1 MATTRPVDPAPAVL
15 VLRGERIESRHRV
28 SYAIADSSGA
38 LVAGHGD
45 LASPIYP
52 RSAIKPVQALAMV
65 ESGAAEHFAI
75 TDPELA
81 LACGSHGGAP
91 LHVDTLR
98 PWLARLDLNESA
110 LACGAH
116 PPFDAEQ
123 ALRLRR
129 TGAGPSPVYNNC
141 SGKHAGMLTLARYL
155 GAEVAGYLDPGHP
168 VQQRIALTLG
178 DLVGLELGAP
188 AIDGCGVPTWPMP
201 ILNLATALAR
211 LIDPGG
217 LPEARAGACRRI
229 VAAMG
234 AHPEMVAGTTRPC
247 TQIIRAVPGLL
258 VKSGAEGV
266 YVAAVAS
273 HRLGLALKVEDGAAR
288 AAPVALI
295 GLLEALGAL
304 DGASRN
310 ALRDLAGP
318 RLRNHAGRTVG
329 AIRLAE
335 GWPPLTPA
343 GDPRRDWTSE
353 P

>member
-1 MATTRPVDPAPAVL
+1 MATTHPLDPAPAVL

-28 SYAIADSSGA
+28 SYALADASGA
-38 LVAGHGD
+38 LVHGHGD
-45 LASPIYP
+45 LASPIFP

-65 ESGAAEHFAI
+65 ESGAAEHFLI
-75 TDPELA
+75 TDRELA

-91 LHVDTLR
+91 LHVDTLW

-116 PPFDAEQ
+116 PPFDARE

-129 TGAGPSPVYNNC
+129 AGASPSPVYNNC
-141 SGKHAGMLTLARYL
+141 SGKHAGMLTLARHL
-155 GAEVAGYLDPGHP
+155 GAEIGGYVDPGHP

-178 DLVGLELGAP
+178 DLAGLELGAP
-188 AIDGCGVPTWPMP
+188 AIDGCGVPNWPMP
-201 ILNLATALAR
+201 LPNLATALAR
-211 LIDPGG
+211 LIDPSG

-229 VAAMG
+229 AAAMS

-247 TQIIRAVPGLL
+247 TQIMGAVPGLL

-273 HRLGLALKVEDGAAR
+273 HGLGLALKVEDGAAR

-295 GLLEALGAL
+295 GLLEALGVL
-304 DGASRN
+304 DDASRS
-310 ALRDLAGP
+310 ALGDVARP
-318 RLRNHAGRTVG
+318 RLRNHADRTVG

-343 GDPRRDWTSE
+343 GDPRRDRTSA